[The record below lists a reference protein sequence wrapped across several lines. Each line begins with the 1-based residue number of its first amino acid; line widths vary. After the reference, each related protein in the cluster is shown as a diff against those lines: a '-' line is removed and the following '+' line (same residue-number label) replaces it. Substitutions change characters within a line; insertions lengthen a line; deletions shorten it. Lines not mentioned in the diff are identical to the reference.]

1 MAALAAGC
9 GTVDK
14 NLADGVDALAECD
27 IRGAHEAFGAAYEAD
42 PEDPRAALGFALT
55 DLALLPEDP
64 AVTAALGDIGF
75 SGALDVQLLV
85 FGPDGILARSARG
98 DSCDS
103 IDAFIEANIPYAPV
117 SDPEADPLALLAD
130 GLTIG
135 DLLDRARALDGRLG
149 TIAVALETA
158 AAGLAEPIEVEGGC
172 GLGTLAPQPPELYAA
187 AAIIETV
194 RSALQ
199 LSAAYD
205 WDITVRSLFDD
216 DPAQTELLAD
226 SLNQHFGRVVNGGAA
241 AAAADRTR
249 AAMRLVRAAVAASS
263 EIQAAPEGALFDWSL
278 FPATLAIEIDAVA
291 ASIAAAVDGAAAVAG
306 WSPTLELDLGIVFA
320 GDLDLGTASTPIFAA
335 VTDEFGTFLE
345 IDDVALAEPLEGILS
360 PVPWTVDTE
369 ASFALIDQLDAF
381 DPAPVTAPVEERYR
395 GAYDCMVTSP

>member
-1 MAALAAGC
+1 
-9 GTVDK
+9 
-14 NLADGVDALAECD
+14 
-27 IRGAHEAFGAAYEAD
+27 
-42 PEDPRAALGFALT
+42 
-55 DLALLPEDP
+55 
-64 AVTAALGDIGF
+64 VTAALGDIGF

-103 IDAFIEANIPYAPV
+103 IDAFVEANIPYAPL
-117 SDPEADPLALLAD
+117 SDPDADPLALLAD

-158 AAGLAEPIEVEGGC
+158 AAGIAEPIEVEGGC

>member
-1 MAALAAGC
+1 
-9 GTVDK
+9 
-14 NLADGVDALAECD
+14 
-27 IRGAHEAFGAAYEAD
+27 
-42 PEDPRAALGFALT
+42 
-55 DLALLPEDP
+55 
-64 AVTAALGDIGF
+64 
-75 SGALDVQLLV
+75 
-85 FGPDGILARSARG
+85 
-98 DSCDS
+98 
-103 IDAFIEANIPYAPV
+103 
-117 SDPEADPLALLAD
+117 
-130 GLTIG
+130 
-135 DLLDRARALDGRLG
+135 
-149 TIAVALETA
+149 
-158 AAGLAEPIEVEGGC
+158 
-172 GLGTLAPQPPELYAA
+172 
-187 AAIIETV
+187 
-194 RSALQ
+194 
-199 LSAAYD
+199 
-205 WDITVRSLFDD
+205 
-216 DPAQTELLAD
+216 
-226 SLNQHFGRVVNGGAA
+226 
-241 AAAADRTR
+241 
-249 AAMRLVRAAVAASS
+249 MRLVRAAVAASS